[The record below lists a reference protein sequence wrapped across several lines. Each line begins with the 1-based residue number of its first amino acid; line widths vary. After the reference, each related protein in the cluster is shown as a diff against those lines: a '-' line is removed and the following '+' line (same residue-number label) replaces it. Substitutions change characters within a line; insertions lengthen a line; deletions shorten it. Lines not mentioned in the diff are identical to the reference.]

1 MPFGDRVQVLQLCAG
16 TVHEDEVDL
25 LQSSDESPVSADT
38 NFTSGAHFY
47 EQVEDAKDSVWLV
60 QVVVNQIHPPPL
72 SEATWKSIRKKVTK
86 FGVHTG
92 MLDCELD
99 PW

>member
-1 MPFGDRVQVLQLCAG
+1 M
-16 TVHEDEVDL
+16 HEDDVDL
-25 LQSSDESPVSADT
+25 LQSSDETPASANT

-60 QVVVNQIHPPPL
+60 QVIVDHERPSPL
-72 SEATWKSIRKKVTK
+72 SETTWKSIRKKVTK

-92 MLDCELD
+92 VLDCELD
-99 PW
+99 PR